1 MQTKAFKSISI
12 KNHVGQTDEF
22 PQIPMSN
29 LFLDTVNVLRFIE
42 ATGYEL
48 YIIGVQKWKTD

>member
-1 MQTKAFKSISI
+1 
-12 KNHVGQTDEF
+12 
-22 PQIPMSN
+22 MSN